1 MSTYGDTWS
10 EWYDRIHVRDDD
22 LAFWTEEARFS
33 GGPVL
38 ELGCGTGRV
47 AIPMAQTG
55 IQVVGLDNSR
65 ELLSIAR
72 GKARSLRL
80 SRDQIQ
86 FTYGD
91 MRRFSLKQQ
100 FPLVCIPFNSFLLL
114 LSVAEQFQAL
124 LAIRKHLIPSG
135 RLIIDIFVPDLDRL
149 VSDPSV
155 ETSNGELLES
165 DTDHQLILREQSFCD
180 NFNQIITARN
190 MIEERDPKGNLEQ
203 AVLKEYQLRYIHRFE
218 MQHLLAAAGY
228 NVLDVYGSYERHTL
242 DEEDPRM
249 LWVATP
255 N

>member
-1 MSTYGDTWS
+1 MWYGTCS
-10 EWYDRIHVRDDD
+10 
-22 LAFWTEEARFS
+22 
-33 GGPVL
+33 
-38 ELGCGTGRV
+38 
-47 AIPMAQTG
+47 IPIAQTG

-65 ELLSIAR
+65 ELLGIAR
-72 GKARSLRL
+72 RKARSLRL
-80 SRDQIQ
+80 SRDQVQ

-114 LSVAEQFQAL
+114 LSVAEQFQTL

-135 RLIIDIFVPDLDRL
+135 RLIIDVFVPDLDRL
-149 VSDPSV
+149 VGGPSV
-155 ETSNGELLES
+155 ESSNGELLES
-165 DTDHQLILREQSFCD
+165 DRDPQLILREQSFCD

-203 AVLKEYQLRYIHRFE
+203 TVLKEYQLRYIHRFE

-228 NVLDVYGSYERHTL
+228 SVVDVYGAYERHAL

-249 LWVATP
+249 IWVATP

>member
-1 MSTYGDTWS
+1 MSTYGDTWG

-22 LAFWTEEARFS
+22 LPFWTEEARVS

-47 AIPMAQTG
+47 AIPIAQTG
-55 IQVVGLDNSR
+55 IHVVGLDNSR
-65 ELLSIAR
+65 ELLRIAR
-72 GKARSLRL
+72 TKARNLRL

-86 FTYGD
+86 FMYGD

-124 LAIRKHLIPSG
+124 LAIRNHLIPSG

-149 VSDPSV
+149 VSDQGVEPSK
-155 ETSNGELLES
+155 GERIES
-165 DTDHQLILREQSFCD
+165 DSDQQLILREQSFCD
-180 NFNQIITARN
+180 NFNQIINARN
-190 MIEERDPKGNLEQ
+190 IIEQRDPEGKLAQ
-203 AVLKEYQLRYIHRFE
+203 TVLKEYQLRYIHRFE

-228 NVLDVYGSYERHTL
+228 NVLDIYGSYERHSL

-249 LWVATP
+249 IWVATP

>member
-1 MSTYGDTWS
+1 MSTYGDTWG

-22 LAFWTEEARFS
+22 LPFWTEEARVS

-47 AIPMAQTG
+47 AIPIAQTG
-55 IQVVGLDNSR
+55 IHVVGLDNSR
-65 ELLSIAR
+65 ELLRIAR
-72 GKARSLRL
+72 TKARNLRL

-86 FTYGD
+86 FMYGD

-100 FPLVCIPFNSFLLL
+100 FSLVCIPFNSFLLL

-149 VSDPSV
+149 VSDQGVEPSK
-155 ETSNGELLES
+155 GERIES
-165 DTDHQLILREQSFCD
+165 DSDQQLILREQSFCD

-190 MIEERDPKGNLEQ
+190 IIEQRDPEGKLAQ
-203 AVLKEYQLRYIHRFE
+203 TVLKEYQLRYIHRFE

-228 NVLDVYGSYERHTL
+228 NVLDIYGSYERHSL

-249 LWVATP
+249 IWVATP